1 MRRRPTLREKSASI
15 EGMEPL
21 GSSRVM
27 RSMRVMGKKR
37 VGTPTR
43 SVSGSLIWRMKWSKE
58 LRSMPRMVTPAVL
71 KPRSSPQ
78 TFSLGVWR
86 LMTTMEWGSI
96 GKKQVYS
103 RQLKVEREEKEL
115 GAVVVMRIDVGDV
128 ESKAARS
135 KNLR

>member
-1 MRRRPTLREKSASI
+1 MRRRPTLREKSSSM

-58 LRSMPRMVTPAVL
+58 LRSMPRTVTPAVL
-71 KPRSSPQ
+71 KLRSSPQ
-78 TFSLGVWR
+78 IFSLGVWR
-86 LMTTMEWGSI
+86 EMTTIEWGSM
-96 GKKQVYS
+96 GERQVY
-103 RQLKVEREEKEL
+103 RRELKVEREEKASR
-115 GAVVVMRIDVGDV
+115 AVGGDLD
-128 ESKAARS
+128 RG
-135 KNLR
+135 

>member
-1 MRRRPTLREKSASI
+1 MRRRPTLREKSSSM

-43 SVSGSLIWRMKWSKE
+43 SESGSLIWRMKWSKE

-78 TFSLGVWR
+78 IFSLGVWR
-86 LMTTMEWGSI
+86 LMTTMEWGSM
-96 GKKQVYS
+96 GAEEEVY
-103 RQLKVEREEKEL
+103 RRELKVEREEKAQRL
-115 GAVVVMRIDVGDV
+115 PMASVAKAVGFMGV
-128 ESKAARS
+128 
-135 KNLR
+135 LRHD